1 MTDPRIDPASSPG
14 HGGGVNPSASS
25 GQRIPDPGPSGQRVP
40 DPGPAGQGMAGQGMS
55 GHEAHGAGA
64 VSTTSRTTTSAG
76 ASVPQ
81 QPGEVSP
88 DRTRQEQ
95 DFGTGTAAYAA
106 RDPGVNML
114 AKAAK
119 MSWLALIGGA
129 VLMIAVGVMLLVW
142 PHASL
147 TVVAVLIGAAL
158 VVSGL
163 VKLYEGFTAREE
175 SGGMRAA
182 YVVIGL
188 LAVIAGLY
196 CIRHHA
202 LSLFLVA
209 FVAGVYFILHGIA
222 DLGVAFSAK
231 APGRGMRAVLGIFCL
246 AAGVIM
252 LVWPGLSLVLLL
264 TIVGAWLILYGCV
277 LGALAFGVRRAAK
290 AAIRPETTTQAM
302 PARAA

>member
-1 MTDPRIDPASSPG
+1 MTDPRIDPDSSPG

-40 DPGPAGQGMAGQGMS
+40 DPGQAGQGIAGHGMS

-81 QPGEVSP
+81 QPGEVSTA
-88 DRTRQEQ
+88 RTRQDQ
-95 DFGTGTAAYAA
+95 DFGTAAYAA
-106 RDPGVNML
+106 GDPGVNML

-129 VLMIAVGVMLLVW
+129 LLMIALGVMLLVW

-231 APGRGMRAVLGIFCL
+231 APGRGMRAVLGLFCI